1 MPAQPDSRVP
11 PAKPPATSSTVV
23 ALKTYWLPLTL
34 FVASLCFQLLV
45 TPHFFPPSHYDVLGI
60 KRYSS
65 IEEVTKA
72 YEKLSSKWNSGVEE
86 ASTENF
92 IKVQYAFELL
102 SNQIWKRD
110 YDIFG
115 IDEQFDMIEKVKLQH
130 NGTSISGIRLPL
142 MAPISFDLT
151 DNDFGIINS
160 EGIVSML
167 ESDKAFLVQMFSLGS
182 GQCHQFLH
190 KWKRIVELLDG
201 VANTGMVE
209 LSNAQLTTYLA
220 EKKPSGQPFFRYGV
234 PALVAFPP
242 GCQSLKC
249 LHRYEGELSVDAVTD
264 WIATDILSLPRILY
278 YWKESMAQKFLAK
291 SKPHKVK
298 VIFFSKTGERAS
310 PFIRQAA
317 RSYSAF
323 ADFAFVLWQEG
334 DSSLWWNLFGVESA
348 PALFPSLAVY
358 SYINNSMFMDIMEKN
373 KHQVLPQ
380 LRSVT
385 SRELGCDARGFSRA
399 GNDTK
404 VWYCVVLVGRQS
416 KELNEMR
423 EVSTFPCQFLIAQA
437 LEHIFT
443 VDQDPLSTTA
453 EVALKEKRLTF
464 TWLDGEKQK
473 TYCFFYVNSEN
484 SYDTCGPRYDITD
497 AAKLF
502 IVRYSRT
509 AAEDEKTQKSEN
521 WRKNSYEALFA
532 ADSDPASQLVATYN
546 GSHEIPEIVRWISV
560 IIKDGDS
567 NDLPSFKTKTP
578 ELVPEDAD
586 SIWSTGSERIT
597 APTKGIKLKMKGF
610 VNQIHD
616 YLGDPRIGPFLLLG
630 ALISFGH
637 IWVRKSQSTNVKQS
651 NDSSQPPSETSD
663 SSSKPKPKDM
673 RSKLRKGP
681 RNQLIPPSITDME
694 PKDAEQIE
702 FSESDSC

>member
-1 MPAQPDSRVP
+1 M
-11 PAKPPATSSTVV
+11 
-23 ALKTYWLPLTL
+23 TYDN
-34 FVASLCFQLLV
+34 
-45 TPHFFPPSHYDVLGI
+45 HDI
-60 KRYSS
+60 
-65 IEEVTKA
+65 
-72 YEKLSSKWNSGVEE
+72 
-86 ASTENF
+86 
-92 IKVQYAFELL
+92 AFE
-102 SNQIWKRD
+102 
-110 YDIFG
+110 
-115 IDEQFDMIEKVKLQH
+115 
-130 NGTSISGIRLPL
+130 
-142 MAPISFDLT
+142 A
-151 DNDFGIINS
+151 
-160 EGIVSML
+160 
-167 ESDKAFLVQMFSLGS
+167 
-182 GQCHQFLH
+182 
-190 KWKRIVELLDG
+190 
-201 VANTGMVE
+201 
-209 LSNAQLTTYLA
+209 
-220 EKKPSGQPFFRYGV
+220 
-234 PALVAFPP
+234 
-242 GCQSLKC
+242 
-249 LHRYEGELSVDAVTD
+249 
-264 WIATDILSLPRILY
+264 
-278 YWKESMAQKFLAK
+278 
-291 SKPHKVK
+291 VK
-298 VIFFSKTGERAS
+298 VIVFSKTGERAS

-348 PALFPSLAVY
+348 PALVFLKETGVQPIVYHGKFPSLAVY

-423 EVSTFPCQFLIAQA
+423 ETMRRLQETLSNGELNK
-437 LEHIFT
+437 

-546 GSHEIPEIVRWISV
+546 GSREIPEIVRWISV

-586 SIWSTGSERIT
+586 SIWSTGSERIA

-663 SSSKPKPKDM
+663 SSSKPKPKDKL

-702 FSESDSC
+702 FSDSDSE

>member
-11 PAKPPATSSTVV
+11 PAKAPATPSTVA
-23 ALKTYWLPLTL
+23 ALKAYWLPLTL

-72 YEKLSSKWNSGVEE
+72 YEKLSSKWNSGVEV

-102 SNQIWKRD
+102 SNQTWKRD
-110 YDIFG
+110 YDVFG
-115 IDEQFDMIEKVKLQH
+115 IDEQFDLIEKVKLQH

-142 MAPISFDLT
+142 MAPISFDLA

-209 LSNAQLTTYLA
+209 LSNAQLATYLA

-234 PALVAFPP
+234 PALLAFPP

-278 YWKESMAQKFLAK
+278 YWKESMGQKFLAK

-323 ADFAFVLWQEG
+323 ADFAFVLWHEG
-334 DSSLWWNLFGVESA
+334 DSSLWWNMFGVESA
-348 PALFPSLAVY
+348 PALVFLKETGVQPIVY
-358 SYINNSMFMDIMEKN
+358 HGYINNSMFVDIMEKN

-385 SRELGCDARGFSRA
+385 SMELGCDARGFSRA

-404 VWYCVVLVGRQS
+404 VWYCVVLAGRQS

-423 EVSTFPCQFLIAQA
+423 ETMRRLQETLSNEELNK
-437 LEHIFT
+437 
-443 VDQDPLSTTA
+443 VDQDPLSTSA

-464 TWLDGEKQK
+464 TWLDGENQK
-473 TYCFFYVNSEN
+473 RYCFFYVNSEN
-484 SYDTCGPRYDITD
+484 SYDTCGPRYDLTD
-497 AAKLF
+497 APKLF

-509 AAEDEKTQKSEN
+509 AAEDEKSEN
-521 WRKNSYEALFA
+521 LHKNSYEALFA

-546 GSHEIPEIVRWISV
+546 GSREIPEIVRWISV

-567 NDLPSFKTKTP
+567 NDLPSFF
-578 ELVPEDAD
+578 
-586 SIWSTGSERIT
+586 TGFEYI
-597 APTKGIKLKMKGF
+597 
-610 VNQIHD
+610 
-616 YLGDPRIGPFLLLG
+616 
-630 ALISFGH
+630 
-637 IWVRKSQSTNVKQS
+637 
-651 NDSSQPPSETSD
+651 
-663 SSSKPKPKDM
+663 
-673 RSKLRKGP
+673 
-681 RNQLIPPSITDME
+681 
-694 PKDAEQIE
+694 
-702 FSESDSC
+702 